1 VVNKKEDFFM
11 TMTIVKPMPTTNFT
25 ILPNQLLGYGRTNI
39 KLKPRDSSV
48 LNYLLSR
55 PHTGWKLIATDIAKA
70 VNVSVGTVYAALK
83 VLQNEGLIRYN
94 RDKNGYTF
102 WRLEIPTEHPAKPVI
117 SPYTKK
123 PCVENCDVLQIKDK
137 IIKNKT
143 TTSDIRTQPQK
154 ADETVVVPVSVIDV
168 NESVP
173 VVEQPIDNAKLSA
186 VDSLDL
192 PDVHKLAVRK
202 SLQKSKIDPVIQ
214 EYVLIALKTALNGG
228 NVRNPIAYLNGLVNA
243 VFSGTFDTSAFKQ
256 YAKPVPREQVI
267 RGLFEKHGEKIKQ
280 DIAKSGFIN
289 SEIGFIQFDEVRK
302 LGLIEQSW
310 VEKFNRY
317 RLMEVSKKSNTQ
329 NQSNISAK
337 GCTDLAKP
345 DSPRLTPEQFEQLRQ
360 DKINQAMEII
370 NEDKNGH
377 RHI

>member
-1 VVNKKEDFFM
+1 M
-11 TMTIVKPMPTTNFT
+11 TITIVKPMPTTNFT
-25 ILPNQLLGYGRTNI
+25 TLPNYLLNYGRTDI

-55 PHTGWKLIATDIAKA
+55 PKGWKLIATDIARA
-70 VNVSVGTVYAALK
+70 TNISVGTVYK
-83 VLQNEGLIRYN
+83 SLQILQREKIMRYR
-94 RDKNGYTF
+94 RDRHGHTF
-102 WRLEIPTEHPAKPVI
+102 WHLEIPNEHPAKPVI

-123 PCVENCDVLQIKDK
+123 PCVENCDELQIKDK
-137 IIKNKT
+137 IVKKKT
-143 TTSDIRTQPQK
+143 TTDTINTTPEK
-154 ADETVVVPVSVIDV
+154 TDETVVVPVSVIDV
-168 NESVP
+168 NERVP
-173 VVEQPIDNAKLSA
+173 VVVEQHIDNAKLSA

-214 EYVLIALKTALNGG
+214 QYVLIALKTALTSGT
-228 NVRNPIAYLNGLVNA
+228 VRNPIAYLNGLVNKA
-243 VFSGTFDTSAFKQ
+243 LSGTFDTSAFKQ
-256 YAKPVPREQVI
+256 DVKPVSREQVI
-267 RGLFEKHGEKIKQ
+267 RGLFEKHGNKIKQ
-280 DIAKSGFIN
+280 DIAKTGFIN

-310 VEKFNRY
+310 IELFNKY
-317 RLMEVSKKSNTQ
+317 RLMDISKKSNTQ

-360 DKINQAMEII
+360 AKVRLAMEII